1 MRLCRRSFIDP
12 YIFPDQTYYYQ
23 IQSVSNTGKLHNSE
37 HVMIYTEDQPIVQ
50 KNPEI
55 EHYNYPNPFN
65 STTEIR
71 FRLDKS
77 TMVKISIFNK
87 LGQLL
92 WTYNRAEEKAGWNQ
106 VKLNII
112 DLASDIYFYQ
122 IETNYG
128 VSSGKMTHIK

>member
-1 MRLCRRSFIDP
+1 
-12 YIFPDQTYYYQ
+12 
-23 IQSVSNTGKLHNSE
+23 
-37 HVMIYTEDQPIVQ
+37 MIYTEDQPIVQ

-87 LGQLL
+87 LGQLV